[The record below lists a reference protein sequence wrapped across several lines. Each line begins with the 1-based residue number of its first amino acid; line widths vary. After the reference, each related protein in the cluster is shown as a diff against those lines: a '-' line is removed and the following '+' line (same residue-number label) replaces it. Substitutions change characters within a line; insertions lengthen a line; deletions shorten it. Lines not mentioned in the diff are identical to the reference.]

1 MPDLTIADVDVDYA
15 GPAERPLFQRGTEET
30 IALLLEDRDEYD
42 GLREY
47 LDIDPEN
54 AVRRGTTDRG
64 RPWFRERVTSDAAVS
79 TFLVD
84 IETSAGLDWPDVW
97 ALIVG
102 GEDETT
108 LPADDSMYRLDLT
121 LFVLAPLDEHG
132 SPESVRTAY
141 GDDI

>member
-1 MPDLTIADVDVDYA
+1 MPDLTIGDIDVAYG
-15 GPAERPLFQRGTEET
+15 GPAERPLFSRGAEET
-30 IALLLEDRDEYD
+30 IQLLLEDRDEYEN
-42 GLREY
+42 LLEY

-102 GEDETT
+102 GEDETIT
-108 LPADDSMYRLDLT
+108 AMDDVYRLDLT
-121 LFVLAPLDEHG
+121 LFVLAPLDEHA